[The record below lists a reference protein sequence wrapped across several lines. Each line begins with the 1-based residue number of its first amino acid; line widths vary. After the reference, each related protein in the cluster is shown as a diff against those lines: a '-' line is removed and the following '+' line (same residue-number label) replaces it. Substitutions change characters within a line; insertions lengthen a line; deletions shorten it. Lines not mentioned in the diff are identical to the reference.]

1 MASITREQFVSSFQ
15 GRSIDLNNMSPELR
29 KDLAAAGISA
39 AELKQIAGADG
50 VIQGSDE
57 LGKLFKEL
65 DTLDRDGSYKT
76 FVTSDASGK
85 TTQAGELLNDLRAE
99 VEKNRLRTPVGPA
112 KTPAPPPAPP
122 PTSTAAAAAPKPA
135 AKADPSAAPWL
146 DVARKEIGQKEDHSK
161 KTHNARIVEYHGS
174 TKGNFKDDETAWCSS
189 FVNWVMEQAGPGKKG
204 TDSAKAISWKNY
216 GTKADG
222 PVVGSIAVI
231 DYGNGRGHVG
241 FVVGRSGENI
251 VLLGGNQKHQVMER
265 SYPASAITEY
275 RLPPGYQPP
284 SGPLPEI
291 DLKNKKPMTYAET
304 R

>member
-112 KTPAPPPAPP
+112 KTPAAPRRHRRPPPPRPRAEAGDQVGSHGRALAGLWRGRKSDRKRTRPRAR
-122 PTSTAAAAAPKPA
+122 TTRASSSITAARRATSRTTRRPG
-135 AKADPSAAPWL
+135 
-146 DVARKEIGQKEDHSK
+146 ARRS
-161 KTHNARIVEYHGS
+161 S
-174 TKGNFKDDETAWCSS
+174 TG
-189 FVNWVMEQAGPGKKG
+189 
-204 TDSAKAISWKNY
+204 
-216 GTKADG
+216 
-222 PVVGSIAVI
+222 
-231 DYGNGRGHVG
+231 
-241 FVVGRSGENI
+241 
-251 VLLGGNQKHQVMER
+251 
-265 SYPASAITEY
+265 
-275 RLPPGYQPP
+275 
-284 SGPLPEI
+284 
-291 DLKNKKPMTYAET
+291 
-304 R
+304 

>member
-112 KTPAPPPAPP
+112 KTPAAPPAPP
-122 PTSTAAAAAPKPA
+122 PAATAAATAPKPA
-135 AKADPSAAPWL
+135 TKSDPDGRALAGRGAQG
-146 DVARKEIGQKEDHSK
+146 VGQKEQGPGRAQSPASSSI
-161 KTHNARIVEYHGS
+161 TAV
-174 TKGNFKDDETAWCSS
+174 TTGNFKDDETAWCSS
-189 FVNWVMEQAGPGKKG
+189 FVNWVMEQARPGHKG
-204 TDSAKAISWKNY
+204 TDSARALSWK
-216 GTKADG
+216 TTG
-222 PVVGSIAVI
+222 PRAKGLSSVPCGHRLRQRQ
-231 DYGNGRGHVG
+231 GPRRLRGRPRRRQRRRPRRKPTRFRLLSYLPRQGH
-241 FVVGRSGENI
+241 R
-251 VLLGGNQKHQVMER
+251 
-265 SYPASAITEY
+265 
-275 RLPPGYQPP
+275 
-284 SGPLPEI
+284 
-291 DLKNKKPMTYAET
+291 
-304 R
+304 

>member
-39 AELKQIAGADG
+39 AELKQIAGTDG

-57 LGKLFKEL
+57 LGKLFLEL
-65 DTLDRDGSYKT
+65 DTLDRDGSYRT
-76 FVTSDASGK
+76 FVTSDVSGK

-122 PTSTAAAAAPKPA
+122 PTTTAAAAAPKPA
-135 AKADPSAAPWL
+135 PKSDPSAAPWL
-146 DVARKEIGQKEDHSK
+146 DVARKEVGQKENADK
-161 KTHNARIVEYHGS
+161 GKHNARIVEYHAT
-174 TKGNFKDDETAWCSS
+174 TKGKFKNDETAWCSS
-189 FVNWVMEQAGPGKKG
+189 FMNWVMKQAGYAG
-204 TDSAKAISWKNY
+204 TDSALAVSWKNY
-216 GTKADG
+216 GSKSDG

-231 DYGNGRGHVG
+231 DRGNGHGHVG
-241 FVVGRSGENI
+241 IVVGRSGNNI
-251 VLLGGNQKHQVMER
+251 VLLGGNQGDAVQYR
-265 SYPASAITEY
+265 SYPAKAISEY

-284 SGPLPEI
+284 AGPLPEI
-291 DLKNKKPMTYAET
+291 DLKNKNPMTYAET
-304 R
+304 L